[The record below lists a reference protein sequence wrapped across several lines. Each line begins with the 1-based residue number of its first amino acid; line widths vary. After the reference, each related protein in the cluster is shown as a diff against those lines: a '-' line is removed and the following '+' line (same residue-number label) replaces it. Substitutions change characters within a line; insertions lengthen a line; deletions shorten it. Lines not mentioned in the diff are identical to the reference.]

1 MHDCRVTC
9 GRLYDIEKGELNRP
23 CSLGSAVNFHYQLI
37 SGSLFFMK
45 LDRLIRLA
53 LGFLILLVFVITIA
67 ALLFVTESALNV
79 WDRLVQGPRL
89 LLYGYLAVMAVLIV
103 GAMWLVARLLI
114 RRKILEPQSKTAKL
128 SKSDIEARLR
138 DADNAGVD
146 VTEAQIELQELASRQ
161 QAGSVHLCFFGE
173 ISTGKSSLIKALVP
187 EADVVIDAVG
197 GSTLDI
203 RHYRWRDEAVAQILL
218 TDVPGTGGLDE
229 GLDSVAEEEARRSQL
244 VIFVCEGDLTRAEKQ
259 AVKWLL
265 ALEKPL
271 VLVMNK
277 SDRYDAAEQAALMQR
292 LLDHLSDLG
301 GEITKDRVVAVS
313 AGGQVDVIERSADG
327 SEEKVRRERQA
338 DIGVLVVAI
347 NRLLEEDAS
356 SLDARRDRAV
366 FRLAAEKLAEAEQSY
381 RQQRSEQIIRNSTR
395 KAVVGAL
402 AAVSPGTDLIIQG
415 YIGTTMTQS
424 VCKLYGAAPRDLDI
438 EQFLTL
444 SQSRAGRA
452 LPLSLAVA
460 GNALKAFPGLGT
472 VAGGLVHAV
481 AYGLI
486 FDALGRSL
494 VLTLSK
500 HGELVPET
508 AAKEFEEGINEHIEA
523 GVRQIAKMVVDQQE
537 DGGSSG

>member
-1 MHDCRVTC
+1 M
-9 GRLYDIEKGELNRP
+9 
-23 CSLGSAVNFHYQLI
+23 
-37 SGSLFFMK
+37 
-45 LDRLIRLA
+45 
-53 LGFLILLVFVITIA
+53 FVIAIA

-89 LLYGYLAVMAVLIV
+89 LLYGYLGVMAALIV
-103 GAMWLVARLLI
+103 GAIWLVGRLLV
-114 RRKILEPQSKTAKL
+114 RRKIPEPTSQTGKL

-138 DADNAGVD
+138 EADDVGVD
-146 VTEAQIELQELASRQ
+146 VADAQAELQELASRQ
-161 QAGSVHLCFFGE
+161 ESGSVHLCFFGE

-187 EADVVIDAVG
+187 TADVLIDAVG
-197 GSTLDI
+197 GSTMDT
-203 RHYRWRDEAVAQILL
+203 RHYRWRDAAGVQILL
-218 TDVPGTGGLDE
+218 TDVPGTGGLEDN
-229 GLDSVAEEEARRSQL
+229 LDAVAEEEARRSQL
-244 VIFVCEGDLTRAEKQ
+244 VVYVCEGDLTRAEKQ

-292 LLDHLSDLG
+292 LLDHVSDLG
-301 GEITKDRVVAVS
+301 GEVGKDRVVAVS
-313 AGGQVDVIERSADG
+313 AGGQVDVIEKKADG
-327 SEEKVRRERQA
+327 SEEKVRRDRPA

-347 NRLLEEDAS
+347 NRMLEEDSS

-366 FRLAAEKLAEAEQSY
+366 FRLAAEKLAEAEQIY
-381 RQQRSEQIIRNSTR
+381 RQQRSEQIVRNSTR

-402 AAVSPGTDLIIQG
+402 AAVSPGTDVIIQG

-424 VCKLYGAAPRDLDI
+424 LCKLYGAAPRDLEI
-438 EQFLTL
+438 EHFLSL
-444 SQSRAGRA
+444 SQSRAGKA

-460 GNALKAFPGLGT
+460 GNGLKAFPGLGT

-481 AYGLI
+481 AYGLL

-494 VLTLSK
+494 VHTLSK
-500 HGELVPET
+500 HGALVPET

-523 GVRQIAKMVVDQQE
+523 GVRQVAKMALDQREKE
-537 DGGSSG
+537 DEPGA

>member
-1 MHDCRVTC
+1 
-9 GRLYDIEKGELNRP
+9 
-23 CSLGSAVNFHYQLI
+23 
-37 SGSLFFMK
+37 MK
-45 LDRLIRLA
+45 LDRFIRLS
-53 LGFLILLVFVITIA
+53 LGFLILLVFVIAIA

-89 LLYGYLAVMAVLIV
+89 LLYGYLGGMAALVVAAVGLIS
-103 GAMWLVARLLI
+103 RLLI
-114 RRKILEPQSKTAKL
+114 RRKIAEPQDKTTRL
-128 SKSDIEARLR
+128 SKSDIETRLR
-138 DADNAGVD
+138 DADDAGVD
-146 VTEAQIELQELASRQ
+146 VSGAQAELRELASRQ
-161 QAGSVHLCFFGE
+161 RAGSVHLCFFGE

-197 GSTLDI
+197 GSTMDI
-203 RHYRWRDEAVAQILL
+203 RHCRWRNEAGLQILL
-218 TDVPGTGGLDE
+218 TDVPGTGGLE
-229 GLDSVAEEEARRSQL
+229 ESLDRVAEDEARRSQV

-277 SDRYDAAEQAALMQR
+277 SDRYDAAEQAVLMQR

-301 GEITKDRVVAVS
+301 GEIARDRVVAVS
-313 AGGQVDVIERSADG
+313 AGGQLDVIEKRTDG
-327 SEEKVRRERQA
+327 SEETVRRERPA

-347 NRLLEEDAS
+347 NRLVEEGS
-356 SLDARRDRAV
+356 TLLDARRDRAV
-366 FRLAAEKLAEAEQSY
+366 FRLAVEKLAEAEQKY

-402 AAVSPGTDLIIQG
+402 AAVSPGTDVIIQG

-424 VCKLYGAAPRDLDI
+424 LCKLYGASPRDLDI
-438 EQFLTL
+438 EEFLTL

-460 GNALKAFPGLGT
+460 GNGLKAFPGLGT

-494 VLTLSK
+494 VLTLTK

-508 AAKEFEEGINEHIEA
+508 AAREFEEGISEHIEA
-523 GVRQIAKMVVDQQE
+523 GVRQVAKMALDQRKKE
-537 DGGSSG
+537 DGSGG

>member
-1 MHDCRVTC
+1 
-9 GRLYDIEKGELNRP
+9 
-23 CSLGSAVNFHYQLI
+23 
-37 SGSLFFMK
+37 MK
-45 LDRLIRLA
+45 LDRFIRLA
-53 LGFLILLVFVITIA
+53 LGSLILLVFVIAIA
-67 ALLFVTESALNV
+67 ALLFVTESSLNV

-89 LLYGYLAVMAVLIV
+89 LLYGYLAVMAALVV
-103 GAMWLVARLLI
+103 GAIWLVARLLI
-114 RRKILEPQSKTAKL
+114 RRKIPEPESKSVKL
-128 SKSDIEARLR
+128 SKSEIEARLR
-138 DADNAGVD
+138 DADDVGVD
-146 VTEAQIELQELASRQ
+146 VTEAQAELQELASRQ

-173 ISTGKSSLIKALVP
+173 ISTGKSSLIKALIP
-187 EADVVIDAVG
+187 EADVVIDPVG
-197 GSTLDI
+197 GSTIDI
-203 RHYRWRDEAVAQILL
+203 RHYRWRNDSGAQILL

-229 GLDSVAEEEARRSQL
+229 GLDDVAEEEARRSQL
-244 VIFVCEGDLTRAEKQ
+244 VVFVCEGDLTRAENQ

-292 LLDHLSDLG
+292 LLDHLGDLG
-301 GEITKDRVVAVS
+301 GEIAKDRVVAVS
-313 AGGQVDVIERSADG
+313 AGGQVDVIEKKSDG
-327 SEEKVRRERQA
+327 SEATVRRERQA

-347 NRLLEEDAS
+347 NRLLEEDAYK
-356 SLDARRDRAV
+356 LDARRDRAV
-366 FRLAAEKLAEAEQSY
+366 FRLAAEKLAEAEQNY

-402 AAVSPGTDLIIQG
+402 AAVSPGTDVIIQG

-424 VCKLYGAAPRDLDI
+424 LCKLYGAAPRDLDI
-438 EQFLTL
+438 EHFLTL
-444 SQSRAGRA
+444 SQSRAGKV

-460 GNALKAFPGLGT
+460 GNGLKAFPGLGT

-494 VLTLSK
+494 VLTLGK

-508 AAKEFEEGINEHIEA
+508 AAKDFEEGINEHIEA
-523 GVRQIAKMVVDQQE
+523 GVRQVAKMALDQKK
-537 DGGSSG
+537 DDGSSG